1 MSFSQVLKNIL
12 DAADVLVNGVQKPVE
27 KTVTCSIEGFRRLS
41 LGMKLIVLTSVAL
54 LILLTLYFG
63 YGFFVSFFSDN
74 VTSTLS

>member
-27 KTVTCSIEGFRRLS
+27 KNVTCSIEGFRCLS

-54 LILLTLYFG
+54 LILYFG
-63 YGFFVSFFSDN
+63 YGFFVSLFSDN